1 MSMREP
7 EVVAT
12 LLLVDDEVNILN
24 SLRRILR
31 SEPYRLFTASGG
43 EAALALLDQQPI
55 DLVISDARMPG
66 MDGATLLAQVQRR
79 WPECLRI
86 LLTGYADIT
95 TTVKAINEGQIY
107 RYISKPWD
115 DHELRSIIHQALA
128 FQHSERERL
137 RLECL
142 AREQNERLQELN
154 ATLEQRVHDRTVE
167 LEQTA
172 DMLDLAYVELRRSYV
187 TATEVFANLVNQR
200 LTRERQTNTQVIAV
214 VKAYAERYLLDDR
227 TSNDLAMAAALYNIG
242 KLAWNDELLGQPSDL
257 LYKEG
262 RARYR
267 QYPALGESLLMT
279 LEPVQDAGRL
289 IRHHQE
295 RWDGNGFP
303 DRLAG
308 EAIPLGARL
317 LKLSVDFIELQC
329 GMILDRKLTRDE
341 ALLLIKKYTGRLYDP
356 ELCSRFIELCNS
368 LTPDL
373 VLTDVSILA
382 LDTRR
387 LEPGMVLARDLHAE
401 NGMLLLNEGKS
412 LTSALINKLMVFEAS
427 EGGRYTLFV
436 RKPESQTPAQEG
448 AQSDQNSVSG

>member
-128 FQHSERERL
+128 FQHSERERF

-142 AREQNERLQELN
+142 AR
-154 ATLEQRVHDRTVE
+154 
-167 LEQTA
+167 
-172 DMLDLAYVELRRSYV
+172 
-187 TATEVFANLVNQR
+187 
-200 LTRERQTNTQVIAV
+200 
-214 VKAYAERYLLDDR
+214 
-227 TSNDLAMAAALYNIG
+227 
-242 KLAWNDELLGQPSDL
+242 
-257 LYKEG
+257 
-262 RARYR
+262 
-267 QYPALGESLLMT
+267 
-279 LEPVQDAGRL
+279 
-289 IRHHQE
+289 
-295 RWDGNGFP
+295 
-303 DRLAG
+303 
-308 EAIPLGARL
+308 
-317 LKLSVDFIELQC
+317 
-329 GMILDRKLTRDE
+329 
-341 ALLLIKKYTGRLYDP
+341 
-356 ELCSRFIELCNS
+356 
-368 LTPDL
+368 
-373 VLTDVSILA
+373 
-382 LDTRR
+382 
-387 LEPGMVLARDLHAE
+387 
-401 NGMLLLNEGKS
+401 
-412 LTSALINKLMVFEAS
+412 
-427 EGGRYTLFV
+427 
-436 RKPESQTPAQEG
+436 
-448 AQSDQNSVSG
+448 